1 MKTKIF
7 LCSLAIIFSGALML
21 SSSAV
26 ARMAC
31 DPDCL
36 APAKIVF
43 QGCIAD
49 CKEAFQ
55 DAKDSCRNIDPECAD
70 GCREGYETCIFD
82 PLAAL
87 AECKLTK
94 CTPPL
99 NTAVTNCRALYPKG
113 EDRDK
118 CIDQAQVVA
127 FQCRDECREAANPA
141 LKICRDTFK
150 ACMIDCK
157 LPPPV
162 AP

>member
-1 MKTKIF
+1 MKAKFF
-7 LCSLAIIFSGALML
+7 LCSLAIIFSGALL
-21 SSSAV
+21 LTSSAV

-36 APAKIVF
+36 APAKTAF

-70 GCREGYETCIFD
+70 ACREGYETCIFD

-87 AECKLTK
+87 AVCKVPCDTER
-94 CTPPL
+94 
-99 NTAVTNCRALYPKG
+99 ADAAARCRIAFLKG
-113 EDRDK
+113 SDDRDK

-141 LKICRDTFK
+141 LKICRDAFK
-150 ACMIDCK
+150 ECMIGCK
-157 LPPPV
+157 LLPPP